1 MIGLAAAA
9 RLLQTIPRGH
19 APEMGGGGLAA
30 QALQVVTG
38 GDDPRTGRVGAHPTG
53 RDQVRSGGG
62 DQGPQQR

>member
-1 MIGLAAAA
+1 
-9 RLLQTIPRGH
+9 
-19 APEMGGGGLAA
+19 MGGGGLAA